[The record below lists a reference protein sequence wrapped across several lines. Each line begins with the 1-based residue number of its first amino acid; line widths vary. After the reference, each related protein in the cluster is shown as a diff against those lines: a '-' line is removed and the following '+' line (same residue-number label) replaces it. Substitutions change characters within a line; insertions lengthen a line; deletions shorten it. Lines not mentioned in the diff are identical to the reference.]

1 MDPNRTVE
9 SFVNSL
15 RQGDPA
21 AAQAVFDQYVDK
33 MVAMARKRISQR
45 LASRIDAEDV
55 VQSVFRTFFHRTK
68 EGQFEFQDPEDIC
81 KTLARITMHK
91 VFRQVAHHQAAKRDA
106 GRELGSGDDS
116 QDLVVNLVSREPS
129 PEDTTALIDQ
139 MDHFLS
145 TLKPQ
150 EREILELRMQGF
162 STVDIAKRL
171 GILDR
176 KIRRLM
182 ERLRSQAARADFAV
196 PTSDDEASGE

>member
-1 MDPNRTVE
+1 MDPNSVE
-9 SFVNSL
+9 AFVNSL
-15 RQGDPA
+15 RQGDPDA
-21 AAQAVFDQYVDK
+21 SQKVFDQYVDK

-68 EGQFEFQDPEDIC
+68 EGEFEFHDPEDIC
-81 KTLARITMHK
+81 KTLAKITMHK

-106 GRELGSGDDS
+106 SRELGSGDDG

-129 PEDTTALIDQ
+129 PEETTELL
-139 MDHFLS
+139 DHMENFLS
-145 TLKPQ
+145 KLKPQ

-182 ERLRSQAARADFAV
+182 ERLRGLASRQDFGIGPQA
-196 PTSDDEASGE
+196 DDTEAE

>member
-1 MDPNRTVE
+1 
-9 SFVNSL
+9 
-15 RQGDPA
+15 QGDPT
-21 AAQAVFDQYVDK
+21 AAQKVFDQYVDK

-68 EGQFEFQDPEDIC
+68 EGQFEVHDPEDIC

-91 VFRQVAHHQAAKRDA
+91 VFREVAHHQAAKRDA
-106 GRELGSGDDS
+106 ARELGSGDDS

-139 MDHFLS
+139 MEHFLG

-176 KIRRLM
+176 K
-182 ERLRSQAARADFAV
+182 
-196 PTSDDEASGE
+196 

>member
-1 MDPNRTVE
+1 MEPNSVE
-9 SFVNSL
+9 AFVNSL

-21 AAQAVFDQYVDK
+21 AAQQVFDQYVDK

-68 EGQFEFQDPEDIC
+68 EGEFEFHDPEDIC
-81 KTLARITMHK
+81 KTLAKITMHK

-106 GRELGSGDDS
+106 GRELGSGDEG

-129 PEDTTALIDQ
+129 PEETTELLDH
-139 MDHFLS
+139 MEHFLAQ
-145 TLKPQ
+145 LKPQ

-182 ERLRSQAARADFAV
+182 ERLRGLASRQDFAI
-196 PTSDDEASGE
+196 PSAGDEAEAE